1 MVKSTN
7 VWIIEWLAPGERR
20 TGYELHEWMEIKRP
34 GWSTYS
40 PCQTGADVLA
50 AIDRARLRAQ
60 QTGIIPILHLEAHGG
75 NSGLAPSSN
84 MNAELLAWEKLTI
97 PLQGLNLATRCN
109 LVVVVAACVGFA
121 VGKALR
127 QGPRAPAV
135 ALVGPDAKVAP
146 SELLLG
152 MKEFYRRLMADN
164 PSLLEIAS
172 SASRELGSATLEWEP
187 FVVMCYEAT
196 TEALVRSARP
206 AERRKRRE
214 KFRKLL
220 RTETDLLPSQV
231 ENRLGDPAVVCP
243 WTECQVVW
251 NQMFMIDIYP
261 ENEERFGVDMRL
273 IVERI
278 FKTSTG

>member
-1 MVKSTN
+1 MQLGCGGSCVR
-7 VWIIEWLAPGERR
+7 WIRSR
-20 TGYELHEWMEIKRP
+20 K
-34 GWSTYS
+34 
-40 PCQTGADVLA
+40 GAA
-50 AIDRARLRAQ
+50 
-60 QTGIIPILHLEAHGG
+60 
-75 NSGLAPSSN
+75 S
-84 MNAELLAWEKLTI
+84 
-97 PLQGLNLATRCN
+97 
-109 LVVVVAACVGFA
+109 
-121 VGKALR
+121 
-127 QGPRAPAV
+127 RAPAV